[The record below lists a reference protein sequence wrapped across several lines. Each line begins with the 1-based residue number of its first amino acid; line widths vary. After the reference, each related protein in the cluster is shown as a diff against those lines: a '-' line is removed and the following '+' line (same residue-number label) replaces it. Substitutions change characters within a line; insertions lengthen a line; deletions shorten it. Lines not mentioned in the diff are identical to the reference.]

1 MEEEEIK
8 EEEVINQE
16 DDKEADKASPVKVV
30 LTKDQEALMF
40 KSLAFKTYKEVGYD
54 YGIQFMFPGNDI
66 KVTSYVHRIAEKIK
80 KAPELWGISVDAVE
94 VIQEA
99 LDSRSIKNNPGIKS
113 DIALQEESFR
123 DKLDGMRDTVA
134 EIITKKLKKFNTS
147 KGIDN
152 VQLRDLK
159 DLLAMAIDKGRL
171 MRGESTENIKKMSP
185 LNVEDMSP
193 EDALKVVLKARDIL
207 IEGKK

>member
-1 MEEEEIK
+1 MEEEEIIK
-8 EEEVINQE
+8 EEEKRVE
-16 DDKEADKASPVKVV
+16 PAKVT

-54 YGIQFMFPGNDI
+54 YGVQYMFPGNDI

-193 EDALKVVLKARDIL
+193 EDALKVVMKARDML